1 MSLRARLVIVVA
13 ALLAVGLVIAAAAT
27 LAALRYFLLARID
40 AQLDQLSS
48 AVPAQAVNVPP
59 RRRNLADSYRQMIA
73 SGEPFVIMQ
82 LRKPDGKLVRD
93 LSSPTLS
100 SVTLHVRPDAPTA
113 GDPNGTV
120 YQSVSVAGQKWRIR
134 ASWLPDR
141 QGILLLGLPLSDLHT
156 TFQGLFLA
164 EAVVTGGVLVA
175 ITLVALRVIRYGL
188 RPLDHIA
195 EVATAIGA
203 GDLDRRI
210 NLSPPNTEIG
220 RLTGALNAMLVQ
232 IQTAFHERVGSEE
245 RLRRFV
251 ADASH
256 ELNTPIA
263 TIRGYAELF
272 RHGAASNPDELALAM
287 RRIES
292 EATRMGQLVTE
303 LLLLAKLDE
312 GRPLE
317 SRPVDLGHLAAEAVA
332 DARAIEP
339 DRPVRVRVDGEVMV
353 VGDEPRL
360 RQLLTNLLANVR
372 RHTPAGTPSE
382 VRVSTADEYAV
393 LEVADEGPGIPA
405 EHADRVFERFYRPAA
420 TRSRGGGGSGLGLA
434 IVASIAAAH
443 GGDARVRS
451 ADGVGTTFVIRLRR
465 SGPPQAEAAAGDQ
478 DAGEQ
483 QDEPSVSR

>member
-13 ALLAVGLVIAAAAT
+13 ALLAVGLIIAAAAT
-27 LAALRYFLLARID
+27 LAALRYFLFARTD

-48 AVPAQAVNVPP
+48 AVPAQVANVPP
-59 RRRNLADSYRQMIA
+59 RRRDLADSYRQMVA
-73 SGEPFVIMQ
+73 SGEPLVIMQ
-82 LRKPDGKLVRD
+82 VRKPNGKLVRD

-113 GDPNGTV
+113 GNPNGAV
-120 YQSVSVAGQKWRIR
+120 YRTVSVAGEKWRVR
-134 ASWLPDR
+134 AAWLPNK
-141 QGILLLGLPLSDLHT
+141 QGMLLLGLPLSDLHS
-156 TFQGLFLA
+156 TFQGLYLA
-164 EAVVTGGVLVA
+164 EAVVTGAVLVA

-195 EVATAIGA
+195 EVASAIGA

-232 IQTAFHERVGSEE
+232 IQTAFHERLGSEE

-317 SRPVDLGHLAAEAVA
+317 SRPVDLAHLAAEAVA

-339 DRPVRVRVDGEVMV
+339 DRPVRARVDGEVTV
-353 VGDEPRL
+353 TGDEPRL

-382 VRVSTADEYAV
+382 VRVAVDGEYAV
-393 LEVADEGPGIPA
+393 IEVADEGPGIPA
-405 EHADRVFERFYRPAA
+405 EHANRVFERFYRPAA
-420 TRSRGGGGSGLGLA
+420 ARSRGGSGLGLA

-451 ADGVGTTFVIRLRR
+451 VEGAGTTFVIRLRR
-465 SGPPQAEAAAGDQ
+465 NGPPPTETAADEPGGA
-478 DAGEQ
+478 EQ